1 MVQHESCFLRGVNS
15 DVSSAANNLIAGT
28 FTKYLLLAF
37 NIGTGIFLMPFTVR
51 HLGQADYGLW
61 MLVGSMT
68 YYFQL
73 LDMGYG
79 NGIVRHIVAADR
91 RGDVEGVNRIAS
103 TFVCVY
109 GVIGLAACAAMAGM
123 IGWVVPR
130 FPHLSPPQVHTAQ
143 VLMAILG
150 VRVALGF
157 PMTVFGAVTNARQG
171 FVLNNSVAIAAVLT
185 NTALTYVVLERGH
198 GLIALVAAT
207 TIVNVLGYGGY
218 AWTARRVFPELR
230 LRPRYFSRTQ
240 WREVTTF
247 SVFLFVIQIASQIS
261 FNIDNIVIGAVMG
274 TAAVAVYTVA
284 LRLAEYQRRLCD
296 QFSGMLFSVAI
307 GFGAEGNVAALRETL
322 VEGTRVAVTLVVGVS
337 VCLIGFSRPLIHHWM
352 GAAFDGSVAPFV
364 ALAVAGMIVVS
375 QAAAGNVL
383 IAVGSHKLLA
393 AVWMGEAIVNLA
405 VSVLLVHRLG
415 LLGVALGTLAPL
427 AWGHLGVLLPR
438 ACRAVALPIRTCLI
452 ETLWPAVAGGAVAIL
467 VCALLRGMLPPAT
480 TRGVLIEATATGLAY
495 AAGVC
500 LIGFSRTVR
509 SRYLSLAVSVWHAL
523 RHPAPATP
531 PARVEL

>member
-1 MVQHESCFLRGVNS
+1 MNS

-37 NIGTGIFLMPFTVR
+37 NIGTGIFLMPFTVH
-51 HLGQADYGLW
+51 HLGQAEYGLW
-61 MLVGSMT
+61 MLVASMT

-91 RGDVEGVNRIAS
+91 RGDIDGVNRIAS

-109 GVIGLAACAAMAGM
+109 GAIGLAACAVIGGM
-123 IGWVVPR
+123 IIWVVPR
-130 FPHLSPPQVHTAQ
+130 FPHLSPADIRTAQ
-143 VLMAILG
+143 ALMAIIG

-157 PMTVFGAVTNARQG
+157 PMTVFGAITNSRQG
-171 FVLNNSVAIAAVLT
+171 FVLNNSVAIVAVLT
-185 NTALTYVVLERGH
+185 NAALTYIVLEQGH
-198 GLIALVAAT
+198 GLVMLVGIT
-207 TIVNVLGYGGY
+207 TFVNVLGYGGY

-230 LRPRYFSRTQ
+230 IRARYFSRTH

-247 SVFLFVIQIASQIS
+247 SVYLFVIQIASQIS

-307 GFGAEGNVAALRETL
+307 GFGAEGNVAALRQTL
-322 VEGTRVAVTLVVGVS
+322 IEGTRVAITLVVGAS
-337 VCLIGFSRPLIHHWM
+337 VCLVGFAGPLIHRWM
-352 GAAFDGSVAPFV
+352 GPEFDGSVAPFI
-364 ALAVAGMIVVS
+364 ALAVAGVIVVS
-375 QAAAGNVL
+375 QAATSNVV

-393 AVWMGEAIVNLA
+393 GVWVGEAVVNLA
-405 VSVLLVHRLG
+405 VSMVLVHRIG
-415 LLGVALGTLAPL
+415 LLGVAIGTLTPL

-438 ACRAVALPIRTCLI
+438 ACRAVALPIRTCLA
-452 ETLWPAVAGGAVAIL
+452 ETLWPAVAGGSVGVI
-467 VCALLRGMLPPAT
+467 VCLLFRVLLPPVT
-480 TRGVLIEATATGLAY
+480 TRGVLMEASATGVAY
-495 AAGVC
+495 AIGVFM
-500 LIGFSRTVR
+500 LGFSRAVR
-509 SRYLSLAVSVWHAL
+509 VRYLSLAVEL
-523 RHPAPATP
+523 FRTMRHTPAVTP
-531 PARVEL
+531 PAQVES